1 MASGS
6 TKPTIH
12 AIMQSV
18 LRLRH
23 VMAPTYVGTAGGEW
37 LNQTDDPH
45 EYEIGSAHIKR
56 QANRHNKIDVESN
69 EIKIKK
75 IEDAVLF
82 SKRRESRQAPA
93 VSHNN
98 SFLMYTSCCWRTKT
112 VT

>member
-23 VMAPTYVGTAGGEW
+23 VMAPTYVETAGGEW

-69 EIKIKK
+69 EIK
-75 IEDAVLF
+75 
-82 SKRRESRQAPA
+82 
-93 VSHNN
+93 
-98 SFLMYTSCCWRTKT
+98 TK
-112 VT
+112 